1 VKKKDE
7 SVKDEKQEIVMGEKK
22 EFDSL
27 PLSEGKSDIT
37 EATFVCR
44 SHEVRELLNKET
56 NESFGNKLFM
66 KGVVM
71 ETGEEVEISQAIVI
85 ARDGNPREAGLW
97 VKEIA
102 GKLRIG
108 TVVSMLRFLK
118 LNNIGAV
125 DGVTFKVV
133 KNNAGYW
140 IVNAY

>member
-1 VKKKDE
+1 
-7 SVKDEKQEIVMGEKK
+7 
-22 EFDSL
+22 
-27 PLSEGKSDIT
+27 
-37 EATFVCR
+37 
-44 SHEVRELLNKET
+44 
-56 NESFGNKLFM
+56 M

-133 KNNAGYW
+133 KNPAGYW
-140 IVNAY
+140 IIHSY